1 MDKARCNPSIEAY
14 LPADMS
20 GIKKLT
26 DRPALQRNRSRTHK
40 DALFL
45 HQEAG
50 DEIAERLDEVNKSF
64 TSPALV
70 GHITVAISAHFPD
83 SVNVCD
89 DERLSLQPG
98 KHDLVIHAFG
108 LHWADDPIGQMVQS
122 RLALQPDGLFIGVMF
137 GGDTLNEL
145 RTALAEAEIQ
155 LTGGLSPRV
164 VPMADLRDLGG
175 LLQRAGFA
183 LPVADSRKITV
194 RYPNMTALLH
204 DLRGMGEANAL
215 FERRKTVPSRALFK
229 DTAALYA
236 AHFSDPDG
244 YLRATFE
251 LVYLTGWS
259 PSENQQK
266 PLQPG
271 SAQSRLAE
279 ALGVDETPT
288 GDHVA
293 PRKR

>member
-1 MDKARCNPSIEAY
+1 
-14 LPADMS
+14 MS

-26 DRPALQRNRSRTHK
+26 DRPALLRNRLRAEEQ
-40 DALFL
+40 ALFL
-45 HQEAG
+45 HAEAA

-64 TSPALV
+64 TKPAIV
-70 GHITVAISAHFPD
+70 GHVTPPFAQLFPRSVTVAD
-83 SVNVCD
+83 E
-89 DERLSLQPG
+89 ERLNLQSG
-98 KHDLVIHAFG
+98 THDLVMHAFG

-122 RLALQPDGLFIGVMF
+122 RLALVPDGLFLGVMF
-137 GGDTLNEL
+137 GGETLNEL
-145 RTALAEAEIQ
+145 RTALAEAEVA

-164 VPMADLRDLGG
+164 LPMADLRDLGG

-194 RYPNMTALLH
+194 RYETLRALMR

-215 FERRKTVPSRALFK
+215 IDRHKEMMPRALLRK
-229 DTAALYA
+229 AEEIYA
-236 AHFSDPDG
+236 SHFSDDDG

-259 PSENQQK
+259 PADTQQK

-271 SAQSRLAE
+271 SAQARLAD
-279 ALGVDETPT
+279 ALGVKETPT
-288 GDHVA
+288 GDPVA